1 MIERVNIVLVEYIN
15 RNLGDTAIAECA
27 RVFLEEAL
35 KRAGIENYCIQEY
48 NMYSEDMEFIR
59 HADVIIFAG
68 GGLIK
73 YKRENFYKYVP
84 DIIEVAGKY
93 DIPVYFNCVGV
104 EGYDETDDRCLRL
117 KHAINQTCVKGM
129 TVRDD
134 FNVLSEDYLE
144 DKKEWLDKVLD
155 PAAFSSEAYQC
166 KGRKSEGKIG
176 LGIAHDHLF
185 KDYGLPFITREFLL
199 DFWKGIIEGLQRE
212 GYQWE
217 IFTNGLYE
225 DYKFA
230 LEILEYVGTKEKERY
245 LVRRPVEGR
254 ELAKT
259 ISNYEGVIAV
269 RLHANIIAFSMG
281 VSSIGLVW
289 NEKMLRWGEVSG
301 YPERLISAEDIEVN
315 KVLGTLESALKKGC
329 RNCTQEEREQI
340 LTPLAEFLRKYG
352 KPSQK
357 NKLYL
362 SRQTFKAGWE
372 NILVAN
378 ALGGKNFQYNGM
390 NSPETIFDKYKDGFR
405 WFEADVKLTSD
416 GIPVCV
422 NGWTRLSR
430 TKLGIRD
437 TELDKW
443 EHGITYREFMSLRY
457 YDGHYD
463 VMDYQMLI
471 DYLRHMPDARMIL
484 DVRYSTHS
492 EMQIIATFTHKNL
505 QEDPGLKNRMI
516 FRVTDWECMEA
527 VKILGLKVMF
537 DFPPEKEMRIRGMND
552 AEVIRNCREESVEW
566 ISVRKQICTEEQ
578 IKQLKQYKKKIC
590 ALSHYNTLSKIKEL
604 LSWGVDMV
612 GTDYQS
618 VEGLNCLSK

>member
-84 DIIEVAGKY
+84 DIIEVAEKY

-117 KHAINQTCVKGM
+117 KHAINQACVKGM

-134 FNVLSEDYLE
+134 FNVLSGNYLE
-144 DKKEWLDKVLD
+144 DKKEWLGKALD
-155 PAAFSSEAYQC
+155 SAAFSSEVYQC
-166 KGRKSEGKIG
+166 NGRKSEGKIG

-212 GYQWE
+212 GYRWE

-230 LEILEYVGTKEKERY
+230 LEILEYVGIADKERY
-245 LVRRPVEGR
+245 LVHRPVEGK

-281 VSSIGLVW
+281 VPSIGLVW
-289 NEKMLRWGEVSG
+289 NEKMLRWGEASG
-301 YPERLISAEDIEVN
+301 YPERFISAEDIEAN
-315 KVLGTLESALKKGC
+315 KVLGALEYALEEGC
-329 RNCTQEEREQI
+329 RSCTQEEREQI
-340 LTPLAEFLRKYG
+340 LTPLAQFLRKYG

-357 NKLYL
+357 NKVYL

-378 ALGGKNFQYNGM
+378 ALGGKNFQYYGM
-390 NSPETIFDKYKDGFR
+390 NSPETILDKYKDGFR

-422 NGWTRLSR
+422 NGWTRLSKS
-430 TKLGIRD
+430 KLGIRD
-437 TELDKW
+437 TEQNKR
-443 EHGITYREFMSLRY
+443 EHGVTYGEFMSLRY

-471 DYLRHMPDARMIL
+471 DYLRCMPDAYMIL
-484 DVRYSTHS
+484 DIRYSTYS
-492 EMQIIATFTHKNL
+492 EIQVIAASTKKSL
-505 QEDPGLKNRMI
+505 SEDSGLKNRMI
-516 FRVTDWECMEA
+516 FRVTDWECVET

-537 DFPPEKEMRIRGMND
+537 DFPPEKEMRIRGIND
-552 AEVIRNCREESVEW
+552 TEVTRNCREESVEW

-590 ALSHYNTLSKIKEL
+590 AFSYNSLSEIKEL

-618 VEGLNCLSK
+618 VEGLNCLGK